1 MVEEC
6 QEVARIN
13 GNEIYEIKKVA
24 MLDIDTQQQC
34 QSKDSQ
40 YKDLVKGTLEY
51 GHYFSFKH
59 ALTKTYQSM
68 VL

>member
-24 MLDIDTQQQC
+24 MLDIDVSSSMIHHFAKNNAHGAARKTGGEEGE
-34 QSKDSQ
+34 
-40 YKDLVKGTLEY
+40 VAI
-51 GHYFSFKH
+51 
-59 ALTKTYQSM
+59 ALS
-68 VL
+68 